1 MTDLSTYRSE
11 LLQRLRASMD
21 DLGWASRALGPI
33 HLTYKPNT
41 DDWSI
46 HEQVAHV
53 LDMEQEVFLP
63 LLRWATVPD
72 MLVPRDYSRRDWHE
86 RRYRPTATIPEM
98 ISSLQRI
105 REEELLVFLDMPD
118 QEWVHLQ
125 IDAQWGPVTPQW
137 VAELM
142 YRHALDHLQG
152 IMALRQDLNLAA
164 LQRAPYPTNDSTNTN
179 YIGGRAV

>member
-1 MTDLSTYRSE
+1 MTDLSTYRAE

-21 DLGWASRALGPI
+21 DIGWASRALGPI
-33 HLTYKPNT
+33 HLTYKPNAE
-41 DDWSI
+41 DWSI

-98 ISSLQRI
+98 IASLQRI
-105 REEELLVFLDMPD
+105 REEELLVFLAMGDH
-118 QEWVHLQ
+118 EWVRLQ

-164 LQRAPYPTNDSTNTN
+164 LQRAPLPTNDYPSKD